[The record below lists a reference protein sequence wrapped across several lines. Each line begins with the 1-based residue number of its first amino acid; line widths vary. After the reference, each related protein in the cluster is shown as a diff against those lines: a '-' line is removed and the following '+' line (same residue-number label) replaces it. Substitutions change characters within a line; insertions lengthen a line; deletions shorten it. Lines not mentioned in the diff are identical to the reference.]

1 MIQEIIKQLIGK
13 AIQEL
18 QEEGKLESAQ
28 IEQIPLEHP
37 EEEGRGDYATA
48 VALQLAKQL
57 AKNPREIADFIV
69 SKLEIQHS
77 KLLDKIELAGPGF
90 INLYISKGYL
100 LSELARVFKEGDD
113 FGKSASLKEKK
124 VMIEFTDPNPFK
136 EFHIGHLYTNT
147 VGESLSR
154 ILETNGANIKRANY
168 QGDVGMHV
176 AKAIWGMMSPNDE
189 EKRPINGTLSE
200 KIKYMAGAYALGHV
214 SYITDGKMGV
224 VTEGR
229 IRKEIEG
236 INKSIYGRS
245 NNEVNKLYDWGRKAS
260 LRYFEQ
266 IYKRLGTKFDF
277 YYFESEVGKA
287 GIKLVQENL
296 KKGVFE
302 KSEGAVIFPG
312 EKFGLHNRVFINSQ
326 GLPTYEAK
334 ELGLAPTK
342 YKDFRY
348 DLSIVI
354 TGNEVSDYFK
364 VLLVALKQ
372 INPELAGKTKHI
384 GHGMVRLPEGKM
396 SSRTGN
402 VITAE
407 ELLEARVIA
416 GSSGSEITDKEKEEI
431 LEMVTVGAVKYAF
444 LRVGIGKDLI
454 FDFEKSLSLEGDS
467 GPYLQY
473 TYARCRSILRKAQKI
488 RNSKFEIRNSAE
500 LSKEE
505 LDILRWVYRFPEVAQ
520 EAGEKFSPNLV
531 CNFVFELAQRYNH
544 FYNTHS
550 VLQAES
556 DEQKQFRL
564 VLTYATARVI
574 KNALNLLGIKAPE
587 RM

>member
-1 MIQEIIKQLIGK
+1 MIQETIKQLIGK

-18 QEEGKLESAQ
+18 QEEGKIGSAH

-37 EEEGRGDYATA
+37 EEEGRGDYATP
-48 VALQLAKQL
+48 VALQLVKQL
-57 AKNPREIADFIV
+57 AKNPREIADLIV
-69 SKLEIQHS
+69 SKLEVQHS
-77 KLLDKIELAGPGF
+77 KLFDKVEVAGPGF
-90 INLYISKGYL
+90 INLYISKSYL
-100 LSELARVFKEGDD
+100 FSELARVFKEGDD
-113 FGKSASLKEKK
+113 FGKSPSLKGKK

-154 ILETNGANIKRANY
+154 ILEANGANAKRANY

-176 AKAIWGMMSPNDE
+176 AKAIWGMKQLSHEMPKESDSLSAKARWLGMCYAAGVLAEDE
-189 EKRPINGTLSE
+189 EKEELQRINRAVYESSD
-200 KIKYMAGAYALGHV
+200 K
-214 SYITDGKMGV
+214 
-224 VTEGR
+224 
-229 IRKEIEG
+229 G
-236 INKSIYGRS
+236 INK
-245 NNEVNKLYDWGRKAS
+245 LYKIGRKWS
-260 LRYFEQ
+260 LEYFETL
-266 IYKRLGTKFDF
+266 YKRLGTKFDF
-277 YYFESEVGKA
+277 YYFESEVGKVGA
-287 GIKLVQENL
+287 KLVQENL

-302 KSEGAVIFPG
+302 ESEGAIIFPG
-312 EKFGLHNRVFINSQ
+312 EKYGLHNRVFINSQ

-348 DLSIVI
+348 DFSIVI

-364 VLLVALKQ
+364 VLLAALKQ

-407 ELLEARVIA
+407 ELLEEVKKRARVIA
-416 GSSGSEITDKEKEEI
+416 ESSGSEITDKEKEKI
-431 LEMVTVGAVKYAF
+431 LEMVTVGAIKYAF

-473 TYARCRSILRKAQKI
+473 TYARCKSILRKAQKI

-500 LSKEE
+500 LAKEE
-505 LDILRWVYRFPEVAQ
+505 LDILRWIYRFLEVVE
-520 EAGEKFSPNLV
+520 EAGEKFSPNLI

-544 FYNTHS
+544 FYNTYS

-564 VLTYATARVI
+564 LLTSATAQVI
-574 KNALNLLGIKAPE
+574 KNSLNLLGIKAPE
-587 RM
+587 KM

>member
-1 MIQEIIKQLIGK
+1 MVREELEKIIQK
-13 AIQEL
+13 ALRDAGFEAREKI
-18 QEEGKLESAQ
+18 S
-28 IEQIPLEHP
+28 LEHP
-37 EEEGRGDYATA
+37 EKEDHGDYATP

-57 AKNPREIADFIV
+57 ARNPREVSELIV
-69 SKLEIQHS
+69 SAIS
-77 KLLDKIELAGPGF
+77 KQQSAILDRVEVAGPGF
-90 INLYISKGYL
+90 INLYISKSYL

-113 FGKSASLKEKK
+113 FGKSASLKGKK
-124 VMIEFTDPNPFK
+124 VMLEFTDPNPFK

-154 ILETNGANIKRANY
+154 MLQANGANAKRANY

-176 AKAIWGMMSPNDE
+176 AKAIWGMKQLSHKMPKGSDSLSAKARWLGICYAAGVAGEDKGKE
-189 EKRPINGTLSE
+189 ELQRIN
-200 KIKYMAGAYALGHV
+200 KAVY
-214 SYITDGKMGV
+214 
-224 VTEGR
+224 EGSD
-229 IRKEIEG
+229 KEI
-236 INKSIYGRS
+236 
-245 NNEVNKLYDWGRKAS
+245 NKLYKIGRKWS
-260 LRYFEQ
+260 LEYFEA

-277 YYFESEVGKA
+277 YYFESEVGKV
-287 GIKLVQENL
+287 GVKLVQENL

-302 KSEGAVIFPG
+302 ESEGAIIFPG
-312 EKFGLHNRVFINSQ
+312 EKYGLHNRVFINSQ

-348 DLSIVI
+348 DLSVVI

-364 VLLVALKQ
+364 VLLAALKQ
-372 INPELAGKTKHI
+372 INLELAGKTKHI

-407 ELLEARVIA
+407 ELLEEVKKRARVIA
-416 GSSGSEITDKEKEEI
+416 ESSGSEITDKEKGKI
-431 LEMVTVGAVKYAF
+431 LEMVTVGAIKYAF

-473 TYARCRSILRKAQKI
+473 TYARCKSILRKAQKI
-488 RNSKFEIRNSAE
+488 RSASWRTKFEIRNSAE
-500 LSKEE
+500 LAKEE
-505 LDILRWVYRFPEVAQ
+505 LAVLRWLYRFPEVVT
-520 EAGEKFSPNLV
+520 EAAEKFSPNLI

-544 FYNTHS
+544 FYSTYS
-550 VLQAES
+550 VLQAETE
-556 DEQKQFRL
+556 EQKQFRL
-564 VLTYATARVI
+564 LLTFATAQVI
-574 KNALNLLGIKAPE
+574 KNSLNLLGIKAPGK
-587 RM
+587 M